1 MWYYINS
8 LKKDQNSYQGHVNF
22 LMASSNFKTFIEVIS
37 FSLIYIISLKGEI
50 GKALLE
56 KFFLNSM
63 NTNTTNIAEDRFIIR
78 IESIHKK

>member
-8 LKKDQNSYQGHVNF
+8 LKKDQNSDQGHVNF
-22 LMASSNFKTFIEVIS
+22 LMAPSNFKTFIEVIS